1 MHLGL
6 SIALGACLLVSGS
19 LAGVHRRHMQYHNV
33 RRDAAT
39 IVDNLVL
46 TKTATITVIMDGV
59 SFHTW
64 APTAKIQTDLSQ
76 VKATTPTVTATRHN
90 SQPPSTPTAAVKASA
105 ESSNLAYSLTPLP
118 GPTRVASFGS
128 SMGPRKRG
136 IAYNNATLAGL
147 FTGESQVSWAY
158 NWDSTS
164 SSLPTTLEY
173 VPMLWGIGVDHTEG
187 WDFAVSSAV
196 ASGSTHL
203 LSFNE
208 PDHPD
213 QANISPGTA
222 AAGYMRF
229 IQPYAKMAKVGAPAV
244 TNGGAP
250 MGLAFLKS
258 FLIAC
263 LDCTIDFV
271 PIHWYGLASN
281 VDYFKNHVKSARD
294 TAGGRPIWITEFGA
308 AGSIEEQIAFLQ
320 EVIPWLDS
328 TDYVERYAYFDVDS
342 VLTQDDKVSAL
353 GKTFVSY
360 AA

>member
-1 MHLGL
+1 MQLGL
-6 SIALGACLLVSGS
+6 FVIAFGASLLASGAP
-19 LAGVHRRHMQYHNV
+19 AGEHRGHMQYHNV
-33 RRDAAT
+33 RRDTAN
-39 IVDNLVL
+39 IVEGFVI
-46 TKTATITVIMDGV
+46 TETATVTVIMDGV
-59 SFHTW
+59 SFYTLV
-64 APTAKIQTDLSQ
+64 PTAKKGPSQ
-76 VKATTPTVTATRHN
+76 VEARTSTISTQPLATATSR
-90 SQPPSTPTAAVKASA
+90 TA
-105 ESSNLAYSLTPLP
+105 
-118 GPTRVASFGS
+118 
-128 SMGPRKRG
+128 KRG
-136 IAYNNATLAGL
+136 LAYNNAMLASL
-147 FTGESQVSWAY
+147 FTDKSQVSWAY

-164 SSLPTTLEY
+164 SLLPIAFEY
-173 VPMLWGIGVDHTEG
+173 VPMLWGIGVDHTER
-187 WDFAVSSAV
+187 WDSAVSSAV

-213 QANISPGTA
+213 QANISPGIA

-229 IQPYAKMAKVGAPAV
+229 IQPYANKAKVGAPAV

-281 VDYFKNHVKSARD
+281 VDNFKSHIKSARD
-294 TAGGRPIWITEFGA
+294 AAGGRPIWITEFGA
-308 AGSIEEQIAFLQ
+308 AGSIEEQTTFLQ
-320 EVIPWLDS
+320 EVIPWLDG
-328 TDYVERYAYFDVDS
+328 TDYVERYAYFDVDT
-342 VLTQDDKVSAL
+342 VLTQDYKISAL

>member
-1 MHLGL
+1 MCTHTLAKSIMQFGL
-6 SIALGACLLVSGS
+6 FVIALGASLLASS
-19 LAGVHRRHMQYHNV
+19 APAGEHRGHMQYHNV
-33 RRDAAT
+33 RRDAAN
-39 IVDNLVL
+39 IVEDFVI
-46 TKTATITVIMDGV
+46 TETATVTVIMDGV
-59 SFHTW
+59 SFYTLV
-64 APTAKIQTDLSQ
+64 PTAKNDLSQ
-76 VKATTPTVTATRHN
+76 VETTTSTLAEARQYSQTSSTSTQPLVAATSRPA
-90 SQPPSTPTAAVKASA
+90 
-105 ESSNLAYSLTPLP
+105 
-118 GPTRVASFGS
+118 
-128 SMGPRKRG
+128 KRG
-136 IAYNNATLAGL
+136 LAYNNATLASL
-147 FTGESQVSWAY
+147 FAGKSQVSWAY

-164 SSLPTTLEY
+164 SLLPIAFEY
-173 VPMLWGIGVDHTEG
+173 VPMLWGIGVDHTES
-187 WDFAVSSAV
+187 WDSAVSSAV

-213 QANISPGTA
+213 QANISPGIA

-229 IQPYAKMAKVGAPAV
+229 IQPYANKAKVGAPAV

-281 VDYFKNHVKSARD
+281 VDYFKSHIKSARD
-294 TAGGRPIWITEFGA
+294 AAGGRPIWITEFGA
-308 AGSIEEQIAFLQ
+308 AGSIEEQITFLQ
-320 EVIPWLDS
+320 EVIPWLDD
-328 TDYVERYAYFDVDS
+328 TDYVERYAYFDVNT
-342 VLTQDDKVSAL
+342 VLTQDYKISAL